1 MTTIFPIELS
11 LLRELVIDAG
21 KEELLPRFQHTSFSY
36 KQDGSLVTEADIS
49 VQNRLQKALNQ
60 LHPEI
65 PLLGEEMTEQQQ
77 TAIIADGKSTFW
89 CLDPLD
95 GTSNFATGIPFY
107 SISLALIEN
116 GQAIMGIIYDP
127 MRDECFI
134 AEKGRGASLND
145 KPLDATNTVH
155 SDLQRCSAIL
165 DFKRLSGE
173 LATRLAVN
181 APYSSQRSFGSVALD
196 WAWLAAGRGQ
206 VYLHGRQ
213 KLWDY
218 AAGWLILEE
227 AGGSSSTLEGVSG
240 FQAVLEPR
248 SAIAAS
254 NKDLYLQWVSWI
266 NRDADK

>member
-1 MTTIFPIELS
+1 MTNLIPIELS

-65 PLLGEEMTEQQQ
+65 PLLGEEMSEQQQ
-77 TAIIADGKSTFW
+77 NAIIGDGKSTFW

-95 GTSNFATGIPFY
+95 GTSNFATGIPFF

-116 GQAIMGIIYDP
+116 GQPVIGIIYDP
-127 MRDECFI
+127 IRDECFI
-134 AEKGRGASLND
+134 AEKGKGASLND
-145 KPLDATNTVH
+145 KPLDATNSVH
-155 SDLQRCSAIL
+155 SELQRCTAIL
-165 DFKRLSGE
+165 DFKRLSAE
-173 LATRLAVN
+173 LATRIAIN

-196 WAWLAAGRGQ
+196 WVWLAAGRGQ
-206 VYLHGRQ
+206 VYLHGKQ

-227 AGGSSSTLEGVSG
+227 AGGISSTLEGVRG

-254 NKDLYLQWVSWI
+254 NTDLYQQWSDWI
-266 NRDADK
+266 ERCP

>member
-1 MTTIFPIELS
+1 MTNIFPIELS

-21 KEELLPRFQHTSFSY
+21 REELLPRFHDTAFSY

-49 VQNRLQKALNQ
+49 VQARLLKALNE
-60 LHPEI
+60 LHPKI
-65 PLLGEEMTEQQQ
+65 PLLGEEMSEQQQ
-77 TAIIADGKSTFW
+77 ADIIADGNNTFW

-95 GTSNFATGIPFY
+95 GTSNFASGIPFF

-116 GQAIMGIIYDP
+116 GQPSIGIIYDP
-127 MRDECFI
+127 IRDECFV
-134 AEKGRGASLND
+134 AEKGKGASLND
-145 KPLDATNTVH
+145 EPLDATISAH
-155 SDLQRCSAIL
+155 SVLKRCTAII
-165 DFKRLSGE
+165 DFKRLKPE
-173 LATRLAVN
+173 LATRLAIN

-206 VYLHGRQ
+206 IYLHGKQ

-227 AGGSSSTLEGVSG
+227 AGGCSSTLSGMSG

-254 NKDLYLQWVSWI
+254 NQALYQQWSDWI
-266 NRDADK
+266 GD

>member
-1 MTTIFPIELS
+1 MTNLFPIELS

-21 KEELLPRFQHTSFSY
+21 KEELLPRFQQSSFSY

-49 VQNRLQKALNQ
+49 VQNRLQKALYQ

-65 PLLGEEMTEQQQ
+65 LLLGEEMSEQQQ
-77 TAIIADGKSTFW
+77 NAIIADGKSTFW

-95 GTSNFATGIPFY
+95 GTSNFASGIPFF
-107 SISLALIEN
+107 SISLALIES
-116 GQAIMGIIYDP
+116 GQPIMGIIYDP
-127 MRDECFI
+127 IRDECFI
-134 AEKGRGASLND
+134 AEKGKGASLND
-145 KPLDATNTVH
+145 KPLDATNSVH
-155 SDLQRCSAIL
+155 STLQRCSAII
-165 DFKRLSGE
+165 DFKRLE
-173 LATRLAVN
+173 PALATRLATN

-206 VYLHGRQ
+206 VYLHGKQ

-227 AGGSSSTLEGVSG
+227 AGGCSSTLAGVSG

-248 SAIAAS
+248 SAMAAS
-254 NKDLYLQWVSWI
+254 NQALYQQWLDWI
-266 NRDADK
+266 GD